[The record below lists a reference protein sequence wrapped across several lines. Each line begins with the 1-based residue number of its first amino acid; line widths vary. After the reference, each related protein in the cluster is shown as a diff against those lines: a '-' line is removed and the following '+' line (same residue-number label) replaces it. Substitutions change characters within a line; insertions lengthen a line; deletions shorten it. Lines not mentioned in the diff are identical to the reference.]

1 MPSSIP
7 EMIHG
12 NFNCSDIAKCVLG
25 LKTLDLETYRLL
37 VQEGA
42 RTAEELGELLH
53 RERSTAYRALQNLM
67 SCGLVYRETKTI
79 EGGGYFYIY
88 KALDPC
94 KLKDMVQD
102 NINIWHEKMSALTQ
116 NIEKDILEQPG
127 IA

>member
-25 LKTLDLETYRLL
+25 LKSLDLDSYRLL
-37 VQEGA
+37 VQKGA
-42 RTAEELGELLH
+42 MTAEELGEILN

-67 SCGLVYRETKTI
+67 TCGLVYRETKTI
-79 EGGGYFYIY
+79 EGGGYYYIY

-94 KLKDMVQD
+94 KLKDMVQE
-102 NINIWHEKMSALTQ
+102 NINTWHEKMSALTQ
-116 NIEKDILEQPG
+116 DIEKDILEQP
-127 IA
+127 

>member
-25 LKTLDLETYRLL
+25 LKTLDLETYRIL
-37 VQEGA
+37 VKEGVK
-42 RTAEELGELLH
+42 TAEELGELLH

-79 EGGGYFYIY
+79 EGGGYYYIY

-102 NINIWHEKMSALTQ
+102 NINTWHEKMSALTRD
-116 NIEKDILEQPG
+116 IEKDILEQP
-127 IA
+127 

>member
-37 VQEGA
+37 VQEGP

-102 NINIWHEKMSALTQ
+102 NINTWYEKMSSLAQ
-116 NIEKDILEQPG
+116 DIETNVLEQP
-127 IA
+127 

>member
-12 NFNCSDIAKCVLG
+12 NFDCSDIAKCVLG
-25 LKTLDLETYRLL
+25 LKNLDLDTYRLL
-37 VQEGA
+37 VQKGP

-94 KLKDMVQD
+94 KLKDIVLD
-102 NINIWHEKMSALTQ
+102 NINAWHDKMSALAMD
-116 NIEKDILEQPG
+116 IEKNVLKQP
-127 IA
+127 

>member
-12 NFNCSDIAKCVLG
+12 DFKCSDIAKCILG
-25 LKTLDLETYRLL
+25 LKNLDLDTYRFL
-37 VQEGA
+37 VQYGPQ
-42 RTAEELGELLH
+42 TAEELGEHLK

-67 SCGLVYRETKTI
+67 ACGLVYRETKTI

-94 KLKDMVQD
+94 KLKEMIQA
-102 NINIWHEKMSALTQ
+102 NIDTWYKKMTSLI
-116 NIEKDILEQPG
+116 NDIDKE
-127 IA
+127 IMEEA

>member
-12 NFNCSDIAKCVLG
+12 NFDCSDIAKCVLG
-25 LKTLDLETYRLL
+25 LKNLDLDTYRMLI
-37 VQEGA
+37 QEGP

-94 KLKDMVQD
+94 KLKDIVLD
-102 NINIWHEKMSALTQ
+102 NINAWHDKMSALAMD
-116 NIEKDILEQPG
+116 IEKNVLKQP
-127 IA
+127 

>member
-25 LKTLDLETYRLL
+25 LKNLDLETYRILIK
-37 VQEGA
+37 EGVK
-42 RTAEELGELLH
+42 TAEELGELLH

-102 NINIWHEKMSALTQ
+102 NINTWHEKMSALTQ
-116 NIEKDILEQPG
+116 DIEKDILEQP
-127 IA
+127 

>member
-25 LKTLDLETYRLL
+25 LKSLDLDSYRLL
-37 VQEGA
+37 VQKGA
-42 RTAEELGELLH
+42 MTAEELGEILN

-67 SCGLVYRETKTI
+67 TCGLVYRETKTI
-79 EGGGYFYIY
+79 EGGGYYYIY

-94 KLKDMVQD
+94 KLKDMVQE
-102 NINIWHEKMSALTQ
+102 NINTWHEKMSALTQ
-116 NIEKDILEQPG
+116 DIEKEILEQP
-127 IA
+127 

>member
-25 LKTLDLETYRLL
+25 LKSLDLETYRLL

-42 RTAEELGELLH
+42 KTAEELGELLN

-67 SCGLVYRETKTI
+67 TCGLVYRETKTI
-79 EGGGYFYIY
+79 EGGGYYYIY
-88 KALDPC
+88 NALDPC
-94 KLKDMVQD
+94 KLKEMVQG
-102 NINIWHEKMSALTQ
+102 NIDTWHEKMSALTRD
-116 NIEKDILEQPG
+116 IEKEIMEKP
-127 IA
+127 